1 MRLQV
6 VEYSCKFNYLQGN
19 HMFYTKDRK
28 TGQLFDQWR
37 YLGPKRRKLLDESW
51 AGLFREKILPE
62 LPVERMTP
70 FFSPDQGRPTKELYA
85 MLGALLFQ
93 QIFDL
98 TDEETVSQM
107 AFNLQWHYAV
117 DNPEESDSV
126 KYISPKTLW
135 SMRNILTDQDLDTVL
150 FEKITDTLAK
160 VFDVDTSKQRIDSV
174 HIKSNM
180 RRLGRIGILVR
191 CLHKFLVNLKRQYKE
206 LFETLPQELVEKYLS
221 EKVVS
226 CFSLVKP
233 SETERTLA
241 SVSEDL
247 FQVVRH
253 FTDDPKVKAMHSYSL
268 LLRVLNEQCR
278 VKETAD
284 GSASGGVEIAVK
296 PSKEIPSDSLQNPS
310 DPDAGYSGH
319 KGQGYQVQIMETYS
333 KEAEEET
340 PTPKLELI
348 THVEVEPANESDVH
362 ALLPALEST
371 AERGLEP
378 KEVLA
383 DSLYGSDENCEAA
396 KTMGVE
402 VVSPVMG
409 SASEKVL
416 LLAEFEFA
424 ENGKVLQC
432 PQGHAPAK
440 VKCKGN
446 RYTASFVL
454 EECQDCPRRSEC
466 PVVPGKRHFYLRY
479 DRKAVRL
486 AKRRAREETLEF
498 RDRYRFRAGIEG
510 TISAYA
516 ARTGVKW
523 LRVRGLQAVRFC
535 ATLKATGVNLF
546 RATAVRRALM
556 QGPEALMGENP
567 GLYGVI
573 FFFKELCG
581 AFWGQLQRFMTPSGN
596 YENFKPIF
604 AR

>member
-1 MRLQV
+1 
-6 VEYSCKFNYLQGN
+6 
-19 HMFYTKDRK
+19 MFYTKDRK

-51 AGLFREKILPE
+51 AGLFRGKILPE
-62 LPVERMTP
+62 LPVERMIP
-70 FFSPDQGRPTKELYA
+70 FFSPDMGRPTKELYA
-85 MLGALLFQ
+85 MLGAVLFQ

-107 AFNLQWHYAV
+107 AFNLQWHYAL
-117 DNPEESDSV
+117 DNPEESDGV
-126 KYISPKTLW
+126 KYICLKTLW
-135 SMRNILTDQDLDTVL
+135 SMRNTLTDEDLDTVL

-160 VFDVDTSKQRIDSV
+160 VFEVDTSKQRIDSV

-206 LFETLPQELVEKYLS
+206 LFETLPKELVEKYLS

-247 FQVVRH
+247 FQVVQH
-253 FTDDPKVKAMHSYSL
+253 FMDDPEVKAMYSYSL
-268 LLRVLNEQCR
+268 LLRVLDEQCQ

-284 GSASGGVEIAVK
+284 GQLVEIAVK

-333 KEAEEET
+333 TEAEEEAL
-340 PTPKLELI
+340 TPKLELI
-348 THVEVEPANESDVH
+348 THVQVESAHQSDAH
-362 ALLPALEST
+362 ALIPALEAT

-383 DSLYGSDENCEAA
+383 DSIYGSDENCEAA
-396 KTMGVE
+396 KAMGVE

-409 SASEKVL
+409 TPTEKVL
-416 LLAEFEFA
+416 LLADFEFA
-424 ENGKVLQC
+424 ESGKVLQC
-432 PQGHAPAK
+432 PQGCAPVK
-440 VKCKGN
+440 VKGKKN
-446 RYTASFVL
+446 RYTAAFDSESCL
-454 EECQDCPRRSEC
+454 NCPRRSQC

-486 AKRRAREETLEF
+486 AQRRAREETPEF

-523 LRVRGLQAVRFC
+523 LRVRGFEAVRFC
-535 ATLKATGVNLF
+535 ATLKATGVNIF
-546 RATAVRRALM
+546 RAAVVRRALM
-556 QGPEALMGENP
+556 EAPEAFVGEKP
-567 GLYGVI
+567 GLCNAI
-573 FFFKELCG
+573 FFFKERCATL
-581 AFWGQLQRFMTPSGN
+581 WGRLQRFMAQMGT
-596 YENFKPIF
+596 YEYFEPIF

>member
-1 MRLQV
+1 
-6 VEYSCKFNYLQGN
+6 
-19 HMFYTKDRK
+19 MFYTKDRK

-37 YLGPKRRKLLDESW
+37 YLGSKRRKLLDESW
-51 AGLFREKILPE
+51 AWLFREKILPE

-70 FFSPDQGRPTKELYA
+70 FFSPDMGRPTKELYA
-85 MLGALLFQ
+85 MLGAILFQ

-107 AFNLQWHYAV
+107 AFNIQWHYAL
-117 DNPEESDSV
+117 DNTEESDGV
-126 KYISPKTLW
+126 KYICPKTLW
-135 SMRNILTDQDLDTVL
+135 SMRNSLTDNDLDTVL

-160 VFDVDTSKQRIDSV
+160 VFEVDTSKQRIDSV

-206 LFETLPQELVEKYLS
+206 LFETLPKEVVEKYLS
-221 EKVVS
+221 EKTGS

-233 SETERTLA
+233 SDTERTLV

-247 FQVVRH
+247 LQVVQH
-253 FTDDPKVKAMHSYSL
+253 FAGDPQVKDMYSYGL
-268 LLRVLNEQCR
+268 LLRVLHEQCR
-278 VKETAD
+278 VKETAE
-284 GSASGGVEIAVK
+284 GQLVEMEVK

-333 KEAEEET
+333 TAAEEEAL
-340 PTPKLELI
+340 TPKLELI
-348 THVEVEPANESDVH
+348 THVQVESAHQSDAH
-362 ALLPALEST
+362 ALIPALEAT

-383 DSLYGSDENCEAA
+383 DAVYGSDENCEAA

-409 SASEKVL
+409 TPTEKVL
-416 LLAEFEFA
+416 LLVEFEFA

-432 PQGHAPAK
+432 PRGQAPVK

-454 EECQDCPRRSEC
+454 EECQDCPRREEC

-486 AKRRAREETLEF
+486 AQRRAREETPEF

-510 TISAYA
+510 TISPYA
-516 ARTGVKW
+516 ARTGVNGP
-523 LRVRGLQAVRFC
+523 RGRGLEAVRFC
-535 ATLKATGVNLF
+535 ATLKATGVNIF

-556 QGPEALMGENP
+556 EAPEAFVGENP
-567 GLYGVI
+567 GLGHAI
-573 FFFKELCG
+573 FFFKERWA
-581 AFWGQLQRFMTPSGN
+581 AFWVRLKRFMAPVGT
-596 YENFKPIF
+596 YENFEPIF

>member
-1 MRLQV
+1 
-6 VEYSCKFNYLQGN
+6 
-19 HMFYTKDRK
+19 MFHIKDRK

-126 KYISPKTLW
+126 KYISLKTLW

-191 CLHKFLVNLKRQYKE
+191 CLHKFLVNLKRQSPE
-206 LFETLPQELVEKYLS
+206 LFETLPPEVVEKYLS
-221 EKVVS
+221 EKALG

-233 SETERTLA
+233 SETERTLVA
-241 SVSEDL
+241 VSKDL
-247 FQVVRH
+247 FRVVQH
-253 FTDDPKVKAMHSYSL
+253 FAGDPKVKDMYSYGL
-268 LLRVLNEQCR
+268 LLRVLHEQCR

-284 GSASGGVEIAVK
+284 GQLVEIEVK

-333 KEAEEET
+333 TEAQEEALA
-340 PTPKLELI
+340 PKLELI
-348 THVEVEPANESDVH
+348 THVQVESAHQSDAH
-362 ALLPALEST
+362 ALIPALESA
-371 AERGLEP
+371 AERDLAP

-396 KTMGVE
+396 QEMGVE

-409 SASEKVL
+409 TPTEKVL
-416 LLAEFEFA
+416 LLADFEFA
-424 ENGKVLQC
+424 EGGKVLNC
-432 PQGHAPAK
+432 PQGHAPVK
-440 VKCKGN
+440 VKCRGD
-446 RYTASFVL
+446 RFTASFDL
-454 EECQDCPRRSEC
+454 GGCENCPRRSAC

-486 AKRRAREETLEF
+486 ARRRAHEGTAEF
-498 RDRYRFRAGIEG
+498 RDRYRYRAGIEG
-510 TISAYA
+510 TISALD
-516 ARTGVKW
+516 ARTGVKQ
-523 LRVRGLQAVRFC
+523 LRVRGFEAVRFC
-535 ATLKATGVNLF
+535 ATLKATGINIF
-546 RATAVRRALM
+546 RAAVVRRAFM
-556 QGPEALMGENP
+556 EAPEALAGENP
-567 GLYGVI
+567 GLRHAI
-573 FFFKELCG
+573 FFFKELYG
-581 AFWGQLQRFMTPSGN
+581 TLWARLQRFMSPMGT
-596 YENFKPIF
+596 YQNFDPIF

>member
-1 MRLQV
+1 
-6 VEYSCKFNYLQGN
+6 
-19 HMFYTKDRK
+19 
-28 TGQLFDQWR
+28 
-37 YLGPKRRKLLDESW
+37 
-51 AGLFREKILPE
+51 
-62 LPVERMTP
+62 
-70 FFSPDQGRPTKELYA
+70 
-85 MLGALLFQ
+85 MLGAILFQ

-107 AFNLQWHYAV
+107 AFNLQWHYAL

-135 SMRNILTDQDLDTVL
+135 SMRNILTDEDLDTVL

-160 VFDVDTSKQRIDSV
+160 VFEVDTSKQRIDSV

-221 EKVVS
+221 EKAVS

-241 SVSEDL
+241 SVSKDL
-247 FQVVRH
+247 FQVVQH
-253 FTDDPKVKAMHSYSL
+253 FMDDPQVKAMHSYSL
-268 LLRVLNEQCR
+268 LLRVLHEQCR

-284 GSASGGVEIAVK
+284 GQLVEIEVK

-333 KEAEEET
+333 TAAEEEAS
-340 PTPKLELI
+340 TPKLELI
-348 THVEVEPANESDVH
+348 THVQVESANESDVH

-383 DSLYGSDENCEAA
+383 DAVYGSDENCEAA

-409 SASEKVL
+409 TPTEKVL
-416 LLAEFEFA
+416 LLADFEFA
-424 ENGKVLQC
+424 GNGEVLQC
-432 PQGHAPAK
+432 PQGQAPAK
-440 VKCKGN
+440 VKGKGN

-454 EECQDCPRRSEC
+454 EECQDCPRRSAC
-466 PVVPGKRHFYLRY
+466 PVVPGKKHFYLRY

-486 AKRRAREETLEF
+486 AQRRAREETPEF

-523 LRVRGLQAVRFC
+523 LRVRGLKAVRFC
-535 ATLKATGVNLF
+535 ATLKATGVNIF

-556 QGPEALMGENP
+556 VAPEAFVGENP
-567 GLYGVI
+567 GLGQTI
-573 FFFKELCG
+573 FIFKERCATL
-581 AFWGQLQRFMTPSGN
+581 WGRLQRFIAPIGTD
-596 YENFKPIF
+596 ENFEPIF

>member
-1 MRLQV
+1 
-6 VEYSCKFNYLQGN
+6 
-19 HMFYTKDRK
+19 MFYTKDRK

-51 AGLFREKILPE
+51 AGLFREEILPA

-70 FFSPDQGRPTKELYA
+70 FFSPDLGRPTKELYA
-85 MLGALLFQ
+85 MLGAILFQ

-107 AFNLQWHYAV
+107 AFNMQWHYAL
-117 DNPEESDSV
+117 DNPEESDGV
-126 KYISPKTLW
+126 KYICPKTLW
-135 SMRNILTDQDLDTVL
+135 SMRNTLTDNDLDTVL

-160 VFDVDTSKQRIDSV
+160 VFEVDTSKQRIDSV

-206 LFETLPQELVEKYLS
+206 LFDALPQELIEKYLS
-221 EKVVS
+221 EKAVG

-233 SETERTLA
+233 SDTERTLA

-253 FTDDPKVKAMHSYSL
+253 VAGDPQVQAMHSYSL

-278 VKETAD
+278 IQETAD
-284 GSASGGVEIAVK
+284 GQLVEIAVK
-296 PSKEIPSDSLQNPS
+296 PSKEIASDSLQNPS

-319 KGQGYQVQIMETYS
+319 KGQGYQVQIMETYRI
-333 KEAEEET
+333 EAEEDNAI
-340 PTPKLELI
+340 PKLELI
-348 THVEVEPANESDVH
+348 THVQVEPAHQSDAH
-362 ALLPALEST
+362 ALIPALEAT
-371 AERGLEP
+371 VERGVEP

-409 SASEKVL
+409 VASEKAFS
-416 LLAEFEFA
+416 LAEFEFA
-424 ENGKVLQC
+424 ESGKVLQC
-432 PQGHAPAK
+432 PQGHAPVK
-440 VKCKGN
+440 VKCKKN
-446 RYTASFVL
+446 RFTASFDL
-454 EECQDCPRRSEC
+454 EGCQNCPRRSEC

-486 AKRRAREETLEF
+486 AQRRAREETPEF

-510 TISAYA
+510 TISAYD
-516 ARTGVKW
+516 ARTGVKQ
-523 LRVRGLQAVRFC
+523 LRVRGLEAVRFC
-535 ATLKATGVNLF
+535 ATLKAAGVNLF
-546 RATAVRRALM
+546 RATVVRSASMKVSEGL
-556 QGPEALMGENP
+556 AGENS
-567 GLYGVI
+567 GLAQVI
-573 FFFKELCG
+573 FLFKELWG
-581 AFWGQLQRFMTPSGN
+581 AIRGHFPKFMTPMDPYKSFG
-596 YENFKPIF
+596 PIS
-604 AR
+604 AS

>member
-1 MRLQV
+1 
-6 VEYSCKFNYLQGN
+6 
-19 HMFYTKDRK
+19 MFHIKDRK

-62 LPVERMTP
+62 LPVERMIP

-85 MLGALLFQ
+85 MLGAILFQ

-98 TDEETVSQM
+98 TDEETVCQM
-107 AFNLQWHYAV
+107 AFSLQWHYAL
-117 DNPEESDSV
+117 DIPEESDGV
-126 KYISPKTLW
+126 KYICPKTLW
-135 SMRNILTDQDLDTVL
+135 SMRNILTDHDLDTVL

-160 VFDVDTSKQRIDSV
+160 VFEVDTSKQRIDSV

-221 EKVVS
+221 EKAVA

-233 SETERTLA
+233 SDTERTLA
-241 SVSEDL
+241 SVSKDL
-247 FQVVRH
+247 FQVVQH
-253 FTDDPKVKAMHSYSL
+253 FLDDPEVKAMHSYSL

-284 GSASGGVEIAVK
+284 GQLVEIAVK

-333 KEAEEET
+333 TEAEEEAL
-340 PTPKLELI
+340 TPKLELI
-348 THVEVEPANESDVH
+348 THVQVESASQSDAH
-362 ALLPALEST
+362 ALIPALEAT
-371 AERGLEP
+371 AQRGVEP

-396 KTMGVE
+396 KALGVE

-409 SASEKVL
+409 TPTEKVL
-416 LLAEFEFA
+416 LLADFEFA
-424 ENGKVLQC
+424 ESGKVLQC
-432 PQGHAPAK
+432 PQGHAPVK
-440 VKCKGN
+440 VKGKKN
-446 RYTASFVL
+446 RYTAAFDSESCL
-454 EECQDCPRRSEC
+454 NCPRRREC
-466 PVVPGKRHFYLRY
+466 PVVPGKKHFYLRY
-479 DRKAVRL
+479 DLKAVRL
-486 AKRRAREETLEF
+486 AERRVREETPEF

-510 TISAYA
+510 TISAYE
-516 ARTGVKW
+516 ARTGVKQ
-523 LRVRGLQAVRFC
+523 LRVRGFEAVRFC
-535 ATLKATGVNLF
+535 AILKATGVNIF
-546 RATAVRRALM
+546 RAAVVRRALM
-556 QGPEALMGENP
+556 EAPETFGGEKP
-567 GLYGVI
+567 GLCHAI
-573 FFFKELCG
+573 FIFKERCG
-581 AFWGQLQRFMTPSGN
+581 TLWGRLQRFMAPMGI
-596 YENFKPIF
+596 YEKFEPIF

>member
-1 MRLQV
+1 
-6 VEYSCKFNYLQGN
+6 
-19 HMFYTKDRK
+19 MFHIKDRQ
-28 TGQLFDQWR
+28 TRQLFDQWR

-62 LPVERMTP
+62 LPVERMIS
-70 FFSPDQGRPTKELYA
+70 FFSPDMGRPTKELYA
-85 MLGALLFQ
+85 VLGALLFQ

-107 AFNLQWHYAV
+107 AFNLQWHYAL

-135 SMRNILTDQDLDTVL
+135 SMRHILTDGDLDTVL

-206 LFETLPQELVEKYLS
+206 LFENLPQELVEKYLS
-221 EKVVS
+221 EKAVS

-247 FQVVRH
+247 FQVVQH
-253 FTDDPKVKAMHSYSL
+253 FVGDPQVKAMHSYSL
-268 LLRVLNEQCR
+268 LLRVLHEQCLVR
-278 VKETAD
+278 ETAD
-284 GSASGGVEIAVK
+284 GQLVEMEVK
-296 PSKEIPSDSLQNPS
+296 PSKEIPSASLQNLS

-333 KEAEEET
+333 TEAEEEAS
-340 PTPKLELI
+340 TPKLELI
-348 THVEVEPANESDVH
+348 THVQVEA
-362 ALLPALEST
+362 A

-378 KEVLA
+378 EEVLA

-409 SASEKVL
+409 TPTEKVL
-416 LLAEFEFA
+416 LLSKFEFA
-424 ENGKVLQC
+424 ESGKVLQC
-432 PQGHAPAK
+432 PQGHAPVK
-440 VKCKGN
+440 VKGKKN
-446 RYTASFVL
+446 RYTASFDS
-454 EECQDCPRRSEC
+454 ESCFHCPRCSVC
-466 PVVPGKRHFYLRY
+466 PVVRGKRHFYLRY

-486 AKRRAREETLEF
+486 AQRRAREETPEF
-498 RDRYRFRAGIEG
+498 RNRYRFRAGIEG
-510 TISAYA
+510 TISAYD
-516 ARTGVKW
+516 ARTGVKQ
-523 LRVRGLQAVRFC
+523 LRVRGLEAVRFC
-535 ATLKATGVNLF
+535 ATLKATGVNIF
-546 RATAVRRALM
+546 RAAVVRKASL
-556 QGPEALMGENP
+556 EASETLAAEKP
-567 GLYGVI
+567 GLGYAI
-573 FFFKELCG
+573 FIFKEQCATL
-581 AFWGQLQRFMTPSGN
+581 WGRLQRFMTPIGG
-596 YENFKPIF
+596 YVNFEPLF
-604 AR
+604 VR

>member
-1 MRLQV
+1 
-6 VEYSCKFNYLQGN
+6 
-19 HMFYTKDRK
+19 MFHIKDRK

-62 LPVERMTP
+62 LPVERMIP
-70 FFSPDQGRPTKELYA
+70 FFSPDMGRPTKEIYA
-85 MLGALLFQ
+85 MLGAILFQ

-107 AFNLQWHYAV
+107 AFNLQWHYAL
-117 DNPEESDSV
+117 DNPEESDGV
-126 KYISPKTLW
+126 KYICLKTLW
-135 SMRNILTDQDLDTVL
+135 SMRNILTDEDLDTVL

-160 VFDVDTSKQRIDSV
+160 VFEVDTSKQRIDSV

-221 EKVVS
+221 EKAVA
-226 CFSLVKP
+226 CFSMVKP
-233 SETERTLA
+233 SDTERTLT

-247 FQVVRH
+247 FQVVQH
-253 FTDDPKVKAMHSYSL
+253 FMDDPQVKAMYSYSL
-268 LLRVLNEQCR
+268 LLRVLHEQCR

-284 GSASGGVEIAVK
+284 GQLVEMEVK
-296 PSKEIPSDSLQNPS
+296 SSKEIPSDSLQNPS

-333 KEAEEET
+333 TAAEEET
-340 PTPKLELI
+340 STPKLELI
-348 THVEVEPANESDVH
+348 THVQVEPAHQSDAH
-362 ALLPALEST
+362 ALIPALEAT

-378 KEVLA
+378 QEVLA

-409 SASEKVL
+409 APTEKVL
-416 LLAEFEFA
+416 LLADFEFA
-424 ENGKVLQC
+424 ESGKVLQC
-432 PQGHAPAK
+432 PQGCAPVK
-440 VKCKGN
+440 VKGKGN

-454 EECQDCPRRSEC
+454 EECQNCPRRSAC
-466 PVVPGKRHFYLRY
+466 PVVLGKKHYYLRY

-486 AKRRAREETLEF
+486 AQRRAREETPEF

-510 TISAYA
+510 TISAYD
-516 ARTGVKW
+516 ARTGVKQ
-523 LRVRGLQAVRFC
+523 LRVRGLEAVRFC
-535 ATLKATGVNLF
+535 ATLKATGVNIF
-546 RATAVRRALM
+546 RAAVVRKASL
-556 QGPEALMGENP
+556 ETSETLAAEKS
-567 GLYGVI
+567 GLGYAI
-573 FFFKELCG
+573 FIFKERCATL
-581 AFWGQLQRFMTPSGN
+581 WGRLQRFITPIGG
-596 YENFKPIF
+596 YVNFEPVF

>member
-1 MRLQV
+1 
-6 VEYSCKFNYLQGN
+6 
-19 HMFYTKDRK
+19 MFHIKDRK

-62 LPVERMTP
+62 LPVERMIP
-70 FFSPDQGRPTKELYA
+70 FFSPDMGRPTKELYA
-85 MLGALLFQ
+85 MLGAILFQ

-107 AFNLQWHYAV
+107 AFNLQWHYAL
-117 DNPEESDSV
+117 DNPEESDGV
-126 KYISPKTLW
+126 KYICPKTLW
-135 SMRNILTDQDLDTVL
+135 SMRNTLTDNDLDTVL

-160 VFDVDTSKQRIDSV
+160 VFEVDTSKQRIDSV

-206 LFETLPQELVEKYLS
+206 LFDTLPQELVEKYLS
-221 EKVVS
+221 EKAVA

-233 SETERTLA
+233 SQTERTLA
-241 SVSEDL
+241 SVSKDL
-247 FQVVRH
+247 FQVVQH
-253 FTDDPKVKAMHSYSL
+253 FMDDPQVKAMYSYSL

-278 VKETAD
+278 VKETVD
-284 GSASGGVEIAVK
+284 GQLVEIEVK
-296 PSKEIPSDSLQNPS
+296 PSKEISSDSLQNPS

-319 KGQGYQVQIMETYS
+319 KGQGYQVQIMETYRTAA
-333 KEAEEET
+333 AEEAS
-340 PTPKLELI
+340 TPKLELI
-348 THVEVEPANESDVH
+348 THVHVESAKESDVH

-409 SASEKVL
+409 TPTEKVL
-416 LLAEFEFA
+416 LLSDFEFA
-424 ENGKVLQC
+424 ESGKVLQC
-432 PQGHAPAK
+432 PQGCAPVK
-440 VKCKGN
+440 VKGKGN

-454 EECQDCPRRSEC
+454 EDCQDCPRREEC

-486 AKRRAREETLEF
+486 AKRRAREETPEF

-523 LRVRGLQAVRFC
+523 LRVRGLEAVRFC
-535 ATLKATGVNLF
+535 ATLKATGVNIS

-556 QGPEALMGENP
+556 EAPEAFVGEKP
-567 GLYGVI
+567 GLCQAI
-573 FFFKELCG
+573 FIFKELFG
-581 AFWGQLQRFMTPSGN
+581 TIRGYFYEFITPMHRYKSFGHLL
-596 YENFKPIF
+596 
-604 AR
+604 AS

>member
-1 MRLQV
+1 
-6 VEYSCKFNYLQGN
+6 
-19 HMFYTKDRK
+19 MFHIKDRK

-135 SMRNILTDQDLDTVL
+135 SMRHILTDQDLDTVL

-191 CLHKFLVNLKRQYKE
+191 SLHKFLVNLKRQYKE
-206 LFETLPQELVEKYLS
+206 LFDTLPQELVERYLS
-221 EKVVS
+221 EKAVA

-247 FQVVRH
+247 FQVVQH
-253 FTDDPKVKAMHSYSL
+253 FMDDPEVKAMYSYSL

-284 GSASGGVEIAVK
+284 GQLVEIAVK

-333 KEAEEET
+333 TEAEEEAS
-340 PTPKLELI
+340 TPKLELI
-348 THVEVEPANESDVH
+348 TNVQVESAHQSDAH
-362 ALLPALEST
+362 ALIPALEAT
-371 AERGLEP
+371 AQRGLDAE
-378 KEVLA
+378 EVLA
-383 DSLYGSDENCEAA
+383 DSVYGSDENCEAA
-396 KTMGVE
+396 KAMGVE

-409 SASEKVL
+409 TPSEKVL

-432 PQGHAPAK
+432 PRGQAPVR

-454 EECQDCPRRSEC
+454 EECQDCPRREEC

-486 AKRRAREETLEF
+486 AQRRACEKTPEF

-523 LRVRGLQAVRFC
+523 LRVRGLEAVRFC
-535 ATLKATGVNLF
+535 ATLKATGVNIF

-556 QGPEALMGENP
+556 EAPEAFVGEKP
-567 GLYGVI
+567 GLCNAI
-573 FFFKELCG
+573 FFFKERWATL
-581 AFWGQLQRFMTPSGN
+581 WGRLQRFMAPMVT
-596 YENFKPIF
+596 YEHFEPIF